1 MSPGI
6 HGLAVIKAQNFEKG
20 FEGEQHDFNDVFSN
34 VIEEAYGFFLVISH
48 FACNSLTS
56 YLLGEMFQTKYIAMY
71 CRERASIAACE
82 KTRALQT
89 IYQPLAESFKFK

>member
-6 HGLAVIKAQNFEKG
+6 HGLAVIKAQNFEKR

-34 VIEEAYGFFLVISH
+34 IVIKEAYGFFFVISP
-48 FACNSLTS
+48 FACNPLTP
-56 YLLGEMFQTKYIAMY
+56 YLLDEMFQTTHIAMN

-82 KTRALQT
+82 KTRTLQT
-89 IYQPLAESFKFK
+89 IYQPLA